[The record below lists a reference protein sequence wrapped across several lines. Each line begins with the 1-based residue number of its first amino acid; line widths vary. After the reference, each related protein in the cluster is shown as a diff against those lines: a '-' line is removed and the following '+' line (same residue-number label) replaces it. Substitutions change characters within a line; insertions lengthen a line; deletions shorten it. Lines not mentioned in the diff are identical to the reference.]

1 MASSGRSYSVVRAGD
16 IGSLLN
22 VKPDSNWSRPRGT
35 TVFAGVKV
43 GRSVLIGPSGSSSC
57 DRVAHNRSSTLR
69 SVAPGF
75 FWGSVGA
82 ASSVA
87 WEGELGCDT
96 PAFGVSS
103 GTRDPGSWAP
113 AETPAAKI
121 KSQANRATSTRAIPY
136 HPLLG
141 QIDLERSLGWARP
154 NVTVQYLLQSTIPRP
169 DMRRST
175 RLAEG
180 IDRTMSFGESGRG

>member
-75 FWGSVGA
+75 FSGSVGA
-82 ASSVA
+82 AS
-87 WEGELGCDT
+87 DT
-96 PAFGVSS
+96 RG
-103 GTRDPGSWAP
+103 PGSWAT

-121 KSQANRATSTRAIPY
+121 KSQANRAPSMRAIPY

-141 QIDLERSLGWARP
+141 QIDLERSLGWASP
-154 NVTVQYLLQSTIPRP
+154 H
-169 DMRRST
+169 
-175 RLAEG
+175 G
-180 IDRTMSFGESGRG
+180 